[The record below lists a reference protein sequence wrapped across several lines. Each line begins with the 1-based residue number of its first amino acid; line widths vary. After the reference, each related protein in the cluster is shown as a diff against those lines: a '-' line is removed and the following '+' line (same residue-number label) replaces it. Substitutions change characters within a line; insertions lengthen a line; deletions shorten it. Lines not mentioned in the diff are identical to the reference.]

1 MKWKFEVTT
10 KGAVIADS
18 KDKAKAIIATAFTY
32 GRPGQFKI
40 GKLTEVK
47 HKIPVGK
54 CPASY
59 PRKG

>member
-1 MKWKFEVTT
+1 MKFKFEVVTM
-10 KGAVIADS
+10 GAVIADS
-18 KDKAKAIIATAFTY
+18 KDAAKAIIATAFTY

-59 PRKG
+59 RKE